1 MIEDAMKL
9 RSNKPMLLIDLG
21 VPRNVED
28 QVRDLEYA
36 YLFTIEDIELV
47 TQENLD
53 ERSFEALKA
62 KQLIKDQIKAFGR
75 DRIKKQYRNDAYEAL
90 KIISLS
96 LNERDYFE
104 LLSSDNPHKLLQEKD
119 IVSNEQLNQILDLNS
134 HAIFSMLKEIRS
146 A

>member
-1 MIEDAMKL
+1 VRA
-9 RSNKPMLLIDLG
+9 NKPMLLIDLG

-53 ERSFEALKA
+53 ERSVEALKA
-62 KQLIKDQIKAFGR
+62 KQLIKDRMKVFGR
-75 DRIKKQYRNDAYEAL
+75 DRIKKKYRNDAYEAL
-90 KIISLS
+90 EIISSS
-96 LNERDYFE
+96 LNERDYLE
-104 LLSSDNPHKLLQEKD
+104 LLSSDDPHKLLQEID
-119 IVSNEQLNQILDLNS
+119 LVSNEQLDQILVLNS

>member
-1 MIEDAMKL
+1 
-9 RSNKPMLLIDLG
+9 MLIIDLG
-21 VPRNVED
+21 VPRNVEA

-53 ERSFEALKA
+53 ERSIEAIKA
-62 KQLIKDQIKAFGR
+62 KQFIKDRIKVFGH
-75 DRIKKQYRNDAYEAL
+75 DRIKKQYRNDAYETL
-90 KIISLS
+90 KIISSS
-96 LNERDYFE
+96 LNEQDYFE
-104 LLSSDNPHKLLQEKD
+104 LLSSDNPHKLLKEID
-119 IVSNEQLNQILDLNS
+119 IVSNEQLNQILALNS